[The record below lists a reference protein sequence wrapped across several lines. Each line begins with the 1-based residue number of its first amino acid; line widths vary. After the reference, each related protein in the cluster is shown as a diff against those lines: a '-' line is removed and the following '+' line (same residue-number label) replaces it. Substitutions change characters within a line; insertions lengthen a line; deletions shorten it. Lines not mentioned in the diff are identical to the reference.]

1 MQHAYLAHTAEE
13 RQQML
18 EAAGYQGIDD
28 LFSPVP
34 EALRHPQIHLP
45 EALSEMELQ
54 QELGRLSRQNQSAG
68 DQLCFLGAGAYRHY
82 VPAVLS
88 TLAGRAEFLTAYT
101 PYQAEVAQG
110 TLQVMYEFQSALC
123 TLTGMDIANA
133 STYEGAT
140 AAVEAMTMATRITGR
155 NAILVASTVHP
166 EYRDVMKTYAD
177 ALDLPVH
184 SGDYVGGRAHPE
196 QFEQVENPA
205 ALVVQY
211 PNFMGQIEDLQA
223 QAEWIH
229 AKGGLLVVIMNDPVA
244 LGLLEAPG
252 HLGADIVAGE
262 AQAFGNSVSYGG
274 PYLGFLTARQKY
286 IRQMPGRMS
295 GLAEDAAGN
304 TAYTLV
310 LQTREQHIRREK
322 ATSNICTNQGLN
334 ALIATIWLSLIGKA
348 GLQDLANICFQRA
361 HELAERMAQLPKWSL
376 AFQGAFFHEFV
387 LKYEGD
393 LAELLTQL
401 EARQCIPGVHLQRW
415 YPELAN
421 HLLVTV
427 TEMNSVHDLER
438 LLQVLEQAA

>member
-1 MQHAYLAHTAEE
+1 MHNAYLAHTPKE

-18 EAAGYQGIDD
+18 EAAGYAHIDD
-28 LFSPVP
+28 LFAPVP
-34 EALRHPQIHLP
+34 EALRHPVINLP
-45 EALSEMELQ
+45 EPLSEMELQ
-54 QELGRLSRQNQSAG
+54 QELGRIALGNTHADQ
-68 DQLCFLGAGAYRHY
+68 QLCFLGAGAYRHY

-110 TLQVMYEFQSALC
+110 TLQVIYEFQSALC

-140 AAVEAMTMATRITGR
+140 AAVEAMTMAARITGR
-155 NAILVASTVHP
+155 LDLLVSETVHP
-166 EYRDVMKTYAD
+166 EYREVMNTYAK
-177 ALDLPVH
+177 ALDLPLH
-184 SGDYVGGRAHPE
+184 GD
-196 QFEQVENPA
+196 QNFETVEAPA

-211 PNFMGQIEDLQA
+211 PNFLGQIEDLQA
-223 QAEWIH
+223 KADWIH

-244 LGLLEAPG
+244 LGMLEAPG
-252 HLGADIVAGE
+252 NLGADIVAGE

-274 PYLGFLTARQKY
+274 PFLGFLTARKEH

-295 GLAEDAAGN
+295 GLAEDADGK

-348 GLQDLANICFQRA
+348 GLQDLAEICFQRA
-361 HELAERMAQLPKWSL
+361 HHLAQRISQLSQWSMAFEGP
-376 AFQGAFFHEFV
+376 FFHEFV

-393 LAELLTQL
+393 LTELLDKL
-401 EARQCIPGVHLQRW
+401 ACKDCIPGVALEQW
-415 YPELAN
+415 YPKLKN

-427 TEMNSVHDLER
+427 TEMNTVRDLER
-438 LLQVLEQAA
+438 LLQILEQAA